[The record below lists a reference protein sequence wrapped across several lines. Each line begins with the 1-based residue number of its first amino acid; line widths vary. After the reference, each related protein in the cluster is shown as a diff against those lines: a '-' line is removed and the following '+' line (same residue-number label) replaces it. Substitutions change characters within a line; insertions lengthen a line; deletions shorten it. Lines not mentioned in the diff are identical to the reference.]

1 MLTFYAG
8 SGSPYVW
15 KVWLALEH
23 KRIAYDLRMMSFDA
37 GDLRKPEFLAINP
50 HGKVPAIVDDGFAL
64 YESNAIVEYLEEA
77 HEGRSLLPSGTRE
90 RATARRLAAESQY
103 LNAAVEKIFE
113 EVLWKGAPA
122 DPAVVAAAKQEAADQ
137 LARLPLGD
145 HWLVGD
151 APSIAD
157 YAVFPFLAQLR
168 RIQERF
174 PAHETGAL
182 LTAPARAFMARV
194 EALPYLDKTIPPH
207 WRTK

>member
-8 SGSPYVW
+8 SGSPFVW

-23 KRIAYDLRMMSFDA
+23 KRIAYDLRMLSFDA

-64 YESNAIVEYLEEA
+64 YESSAIVEYLEEA
-77 HEGRSLLPSGTRE
+77 HPGRSLLPTGARD

-113 EVLWKGAPA
+113 ELLWKGAPA
-122 DPAVVAAAKQEAADQ
+122 DPAVIAEAKKEAAAQ

-151 APSIAD
+151 APSVAD
-157 YAVFPFLAQLR
+157 YAVYPFLAQIR
-168 RIQERF
+168 RVEQRF
-174 PAHETGAL
+174 PAHEVGSL
-182 LTAPARAFMARV
+182 LGAPARAFMARV
-194 EALPYLDKTIPPH
+194 EALPYCEKTTPPH
-207 WRTK
+207 WRSK